1 MKMPK
6 MPSMNSVTNTVTTT
20 LGQAK
25 STVTTTLGQ
34 AKSKLNNLRGTTNQA
49 NQGENKGIFID
60 PKKLSQESK
69 RMNILYLYT
78 NADLCQSPINLWSY
92 GDKGK
97 GLKGRY
103 AMNVSAALEDLPMLH
118 MADSH
123 DLTGDVTNKG
133 ISAFPFMYL
142 GNKGENPEHTTKR
155 KILEKCPGYR
165 LKRSTEHK
173 NYWILE
179 GNSRGTWERLEDI
192 HQTYEHLQHIIY
204 ERLKNPVLH
213 YANTAAE
220 DLVIVIDTTPTI
232 INRNTLG
239 PHPDDTITEGELI
252 TITKQNSNTKQN
264 PNVQKLV
271 KKWPEDKDEEIP
283 KNARLWI
290 EGALY
295 NDDDKVYLR
304 PRPRPKVEKE
314 IERIKE
320 ETEQFAQVMTAQKA
334 TPEQVDKMRKKYAND
349 IKNLKETNPANSFY
363 LWTGEAQFKGGS
375 RKSIR
380 KHKGIHQ
387 IGGKAGKLKKGY
399 KYSGKTMKNGKP
411 QIIKVKSKKQISK
424 VKSKSQIIKIKS
436 N

>member
-1 MKMPK
+1 MKMTK
-6 MPSMNSVTNTVTTT
+6 IPSMNSVTNT

-25 STVTTTLGQ
+25 G
-34 AKSKLNNLRGTTNQA
+34 GT
-49 NQGENKGIFID
+49 NQGESKGIFID
-60 PKKLSQESK
+60 PKKLSKESRK
-69 RMNILYLYT
+69 MNILYLYT
-78 NADLCQSPINLWSY
+78 NAELCQSPINLWSY
-92 GDKGK
+92 DKKK
-97 GLKGRY
+97 GIGEKGRY

-118 MADSH
+118 IAESH
-123 DLTGDVTNKG
+123 DLTGDVTTKG

-142 GNKGENPEHTTKR
+142 GNKGENPQHTSKR

-179 GNSRGTWERLEDI
+179 GNSRGVWERLEDI

-295 NDDDKVYLR
+295 NDDDQVYLK
-304 PRPRPKVEKE
+304 PGPPQKIEEEITDLEEKMEKE
-314 IERIKE
+314 EKHMKAQNSTPEKVDQMKKGIANKIKE
-320 ETEQFAQVMTAQKA
+320 
-334 TPEQVDKMRKKYAND
+334 
-349 IKNLKETNPANSFY
+349 LKENSPANSFY

-387 IGGKAGKLKKGY
+387 IGGKVGKLKKGY
-399 KYSGKTMKNGKP
+399 KYSGKTLKNGKP

>member
-6 MPSMNSVTNTVTTT
+6 MPSMNSVTNT
-20 LGQAK
+20 
-25 STVTTTLGQ
+25 LGQ
-34 AKSKLNNLRGTTNQA
+34 AKSKLNNLGGMTNQA

-60 PKKLSQESK
+60 PKKLSQESR

-78 NADLCQSPINLWSY
+78 NTDLCQSPINLWSY

-118 MADSH
+118 MAASH

-142 GNKGENPEHTTKR
+142 GNKGENPEHTSKR
-155 KILEKCPGYR
+155 KILEKCSGYR

-173 NYWILE
+173 NYWLLE
-179 GNSRGTWERLEDI
+179 GNSRGIWERLEDN
-192 HQTYEHLQHIIY
+192 HQTYEHLQDIIY
-204 ERLKNPVLH
+204 ERLKNPVLD

-232 INRNTLG
+232 MNRNTLG
-239 PHPDDTITEGELI
+239 PYPPDTITDGELI
-252 TITKQNSNTKQN
+252 TITKQDSNTKQN
-264 PNVQKLV
+264 PNVQKMV

-283 KNARLWI
+283 KNARPWI

-295 NDDDKVYLR
+295 NDDDQVYLK
-304 PRPRPKVEKE
+304 PGPPQKIAE
-314 IERIKE
+314 I
-320 ETEQFAQVMTAQKA
+320 
-334 TPEQVDKMRKKYAND
+334 
-349 IKNLKETNPANSFY
+349 IKNLEKMQEQEAQLMIAQKKTVEEVDQMKKGIANKIKELKETSPANSFY

-375 RKSIR
+375 RRKSIR

-399 KYSGKTMKNGKP
+399 KYSGKTLKNGKP

>member
-1 MKMPK
+1 MK
-6 MPSMNSVTNTVTTT
+6 MPSMNSVTNT
-20 LGQAK
+20 LD
-25 STVTTTLGQ
+25 
-34 AKSKLNNLRGTTNQA
+34 GT

-60 PKKLSQESK
+60 PKKLSQKSR

-78 NADLCQSPINLWSY
+78 NIDLCQSPINLWSY

-97 GLKGRY
+97 GKKGRY

-123 DLTGDVTNKG
+123 DLTGNVTNKG

-142 GNKGENPEHTTKR
+142 GNKGENPEHTSKR

-179 GNSRGTWERLEDI
+179 GNTQGYWARLQDT
-192 HQTYEHLQHIIY
+192 HQTYEHLQDIIY
-204 ERLKNPVLH
+204 ERLKNPVLN

-239 PHPDDTITEGELI
+239 SPPDDTITDGELI

-264 PNVQKLV
+264 PNVQKMV

-283 KNARLWI
+283 KNARQWI

-295 NDDDKVYLR
+295 NDDDQVYFK
-304 PRPRPKVEKE
+304 PGPPQDIVEKIKNLE
-314 IERIKE
+314 IKQ
-320 ETEQFAQVMTAQKA
+320 EQEAQLMIAEKA
-334 TPEQVDKMRKKYAND
+334 TEEEVDQMKKKYADN
-349 IKNLKETNPANSFY
+349 IKNLKETNPANTFY

-387 IGGKAGKLKKGY
+387 IGGKVGKLKKGY
-399 KYSGKTMKNGKP
+399 KYSGKTLKNGKP

>member
-1 MKMPK
+1 MSLHTMKMPK
-6 MPSMNSVTNTVTTT
+6 MPSMNSVTN
-20 LGQAK
+20 
-25 STVTTTLGQ
+25 TVTTTLGQ

-78 NADLCQSPINLWSY
+78 NAERCQSPINLWSY

-97 GLKGRY
+97 ESKGRY

-118 MADSH
+118 IAESH
-123 DLTGDVTNKG
+123 DLTGDVTTKG

-142 GNKGENPEHTTKR
+142 GNKGENPQHTSKR

-179 GNSRGTWERLEDI
+179 GNSRGVWERLEDI

-295 NDDDKVYLR
+295 NDDDQVYLK
-304 PRPRPKVEKE
+304 PGPPQKIEEEITDLEEKMEKE
-314 IERIKE
+314 EKHMKAQNSTPEKVDQMKKGIANKIKE
-320 ETEQFAQVMTAQKA
+320 
-334 TPEQVDKMRKKYAND
+334 
-349 IKNLKETNPANSFY
+349 LKENSPANSFY

-387 IGGKAGKLKKGY
+387 IGGKVGKLKKGY
-399 KYSGKTMKNGKP
+399 KYSGKTLKNGKP